1 MSKNIFQKINIV
13 NIINDPEIV
22 KNESDSDKYII
33 VKGYF
38 EKKIDCADDFIKNL
52 EKKDK
57 AYQFFLKQQETQI
70 FTQNN
75 NSYVR
80 FITSPDKF
88 YLHSLI
94 LLNNSHIEKAND
106 TFYVQRNNI
115 SEKFNDYFKS
125 KKHILIRG
133 TSKIGK
139 TRFIFEELSKLK
151 NNSENYY
158 IFSFNQFLHKNK
170 DNVEISKKFNAE
182 KRKLIWFIDDLN
194 DEIPKNDSIFELYR
208 KLSKNHDVIVVAVL
222 SSNLKKETQD
232 KILTKNLIK
241 DMKIID
247 IPLWEKEKV
256 NKLAEYFERQA
267 NLKKSS
273 IKMSLLDID
282 YRYDLFIA
290 SPMAAY
296 DTNEQYQKDRQ
307 NILNIMKVFRK
318 KFNFK
323 SIFYAG
329 EYIRSMKKFEYED
342 SSLKNNLIALK
353 QSKRFVLVYP
363 KALTS
368 SVLVEVGWAL
378 ALDKPS
384 VYFVRDQD
392 HLPFLLKKA
401 GQAFGS
407 VKIYT
412 YKNVE
417 DLIKSID
424 NNKREALFEK

>member
-1 MSKNIFQKINIV
+1 MKNIFQRMNIK
-13 NIINDPEIV
+13 NIINDPAIV
-22 KNESDSDKYII
+22 RNESNLDKYII

-52 EKKDK
+52 EKNDK

-75 NSYVR
+75 NNYIR

-88 YLHSLI
+88 DFHSLI
-94 LLNNSHIEKAND
+94 LPNNSNIEKAND
-106 TFYVQRNNI
+106 TIYVQRNNI

-125 KKHILIRG
+125 KNHILIRG
-133 TSKIGK
+133 ASKIGK

-151 NNSENYY
+151 NNSESYY
-158 IFSFNQFLHKNK
+158 IFSFNQLLYKNGG
-170 DNVEISKKFNAE
+170 NVEISEKFNAE

-194 DEIPKNDSIFELYR
+194 YEITKNDSIFELSR
-208 KLSKNHDVIVVAVL
+208 KLSKNHDVITVAVL
-222 SSNLKKETQD
+222 SSHLEKETQN
-232 KILTKNLIK
+232 KILAKNLIK

-256 NKLAEYFERQA
+256 NKLVEYFAQQD
-267 NLKKSS
+267 NLEKSS
-273 IKMSLLDID
+273 IKMPLADTD
-282 YRYDLFIA
+282 YKYDLFIA

-307 NILNIMKVFRK
+307 NILNISIAFQK

-329 EYIRSMKKFEYED
+329 KAILSMEDFEYED
-342 SSLKNNLIALK
+342 SSVKDNLTALK
-353 QSKRFVLVYP
+353 QSKYFVLIYP
-363 KALTS
+363 EALLS
-368 SVLVEVGWAL
+368 SVLVEAGWAL

-384 VYFVRDQD
+384 VYFVRDRN
-392 HLPFLLKKA
+392 HLPFLLKEA

-412 YKNVE
+412 YTNVE

-424 NNKREALFEK
+424 NNKREALFEN